1 MPRNYKREYRLFH
14 SSRDA
19 KDGRNLANKARRF
32 LGLKNGDPR
41 EADHV
46 VPTSKGGGNSKK
58 NLRAVSRETNRRKGT
73 DMPGKKKKGKRR
85 KLPMTTAERAW
96 VGRKMKKLM
105 KEGKGKD
112 QALAIALRML
122 REKKEKK

>member
-14 SSRDA
+14 SSRAA
-19 KDGRNLANKARRF
+19 KDGRNLANKARRM
-32 LGLKNGDPR
+32 LGLKKGDPE

-46 VPTSKGGGNSKK
+46 VPKSKGGGNSKK
-58 NLRAVSRETNRRKGT
+58 NLRAVSRETNRRKGS
-73 DMPGKKKKGKRR
+73 DMPENKKTGKRR

-105 KEGKGKD
+105 KEGKSKD
-112 QALAIALRML
+112 QALAIALRRL